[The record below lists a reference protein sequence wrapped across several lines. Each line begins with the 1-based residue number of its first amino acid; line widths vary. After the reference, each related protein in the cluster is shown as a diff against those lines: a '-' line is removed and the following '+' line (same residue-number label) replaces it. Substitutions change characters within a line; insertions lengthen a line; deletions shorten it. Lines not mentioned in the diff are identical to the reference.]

1 MKISE
6 FANRYGYTKNK
17 VKPYLKKLSQD
28 AIYRDSKNVM
38 HLTEKGVSELL
49 AIIPDDKSKTDFKSV
64 ETSSETELKLLQN
77 QIEDLKK
84 DKAYLQ
90 ELLKQA
96 ENRADFL
103 TIQTLPFFK
112 RRKALKEYNKR
123 MLLDGDKSNE

>member
-6 FANRYGYTKNK
+6 FAKKYGFTKNK
-17 VKPYLKKLSQD
+17 VKPYLKKLSD
-28 AIYRDSKNVM
+28 GSTYRDNKNII
-38 HLTEKGVSELL
+38 HLTEQGESELL
-49 AIIPDDKSKTDFKSV
+49 ALIPNENRKTDFKPI
-64 ETSSETELKLLQN
+64 ETTDKTEIKLLQS
-77 QIEDLKK
+77 QIEELKK

-123 MLLDGDKSNE
+123 ILLEQENL

>member
-6 FANRYGYTKNK
+6 FAKQYGYTKNK

-28 AIYRDSKNVM
+28 ATYRDSKNVI
-38 HLTEKGVSELL
+38 HLTEKGISELL
-49 AIIPDDKSKTDFKSV
+49 ALIPGGKSETDFKSV
-64 ETSSETELKLLQN
+64 ETSFETELRLLQS

-123 MLLDGDKSNE
+123 ILLEPSEK